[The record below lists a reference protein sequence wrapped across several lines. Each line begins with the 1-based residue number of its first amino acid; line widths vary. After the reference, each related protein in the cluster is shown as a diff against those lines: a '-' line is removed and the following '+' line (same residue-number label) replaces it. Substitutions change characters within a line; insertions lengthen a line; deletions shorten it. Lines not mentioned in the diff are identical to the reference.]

1 MPEENIIKDIRNPFR
16 LNQEINCTPIKDIRI
31 LFRLEKKLK
40 LLKVEYLKILKMFL
54 SMKKKIIINL

>member
-1 MPEENIIKDIRNPFR
+1 MPEENIIKYIRNPFR

-40 LLKVEYLKILKMFL
+40 LLKVEYLEILKMFL